1 MSVGVFRVKTF
12 DQLLRDFGDDGQFAR
27 LIDEA
32 LDLHTGFLVEKDSL
46 RTDDCRF
53 YSIAR

>member
-1 MSVGVFRVKTF
+1 MSVDVFRVKTF
-12 DQLLRDFGDDGQFAR
+12 DQLLRDFGNDGQFAR